1 MKKEASFMDMLDKR
15 MSDEASGPAEQP
27 MQEQSPTPVMDE
39 AMAEV
44 EEPEQ
49 EEGVSMPELYELV
62 FGEDYDPAD
71 PLSEGKME
79 QMSQAMEQ
87 DPRVK
92 EMALNEPEKFALFM
106 YGRSSRMA

>member
-1 MKKEASFMDMLDKR
+1 MDMLDKR
-15 MSDEASGPAEQP
+15 MSDEASGPPKQP
-27 MQEQSPTPVMDE
+27 MQDQSPTPVMDE

-44 EEPEQ
+44 EEPELEEE
-49 EEGVSMPELYELV
+49 EEGVSMPELYEMV

-92 EMALNEPEKFALFM
+92 EMAINEPEKFALFM

>member
-1 MKKEASFMDMLDKR
+1 MDMLDKR
-15 MSDEASGPAEQP
+15 MSDEASGPEQP

-44 EEPEQ
+44 EEPE
-49 EEGVSMPELYELV
+49 EGVSMPELYEMV